1 MDGSL
6 ILPTIRHVLF
16 GSSSDQKQE
25 SESERERRRERERL
39 RCLKYD
45 FFFSETDQNLSI
57 NIFFFFLSFSLSPLF
72 SLNHFL
78 FLHPSS
84 SFFFFIIRRWVIAP
98 LDSSRCNWT
107 DFGRDGND
115 PHTPVAGRCPPPC
128 ERPLHAKCETI
139 RFEIRARWIEERRSR
154 LCSFPTFF
162 DPSSVLERSQLRD
175 RGRKGMNG

>member
-25 SESERERRRERERL
+25 SESERERRREREIAP
-39 RCLKYD
+39 LKIR
-45 FFFSETDQNLSI
+45 FFLFWNWPELI
-57 NIFFFFLSFSLSPLF
+57 YKYLFFLSLFFSLSSFFFEPLF
-72 SLNHFL
+72 VPPSLFFL
-78 FLHPSS
+78 
-84 SFFFFIIRRWVIAP
+84 FFFIIRRWVIAP

-128 ERPLHAKCETI
+128 ERPLHAKCETV

-175 RGRKGMNG
+175 RGRKGMSG